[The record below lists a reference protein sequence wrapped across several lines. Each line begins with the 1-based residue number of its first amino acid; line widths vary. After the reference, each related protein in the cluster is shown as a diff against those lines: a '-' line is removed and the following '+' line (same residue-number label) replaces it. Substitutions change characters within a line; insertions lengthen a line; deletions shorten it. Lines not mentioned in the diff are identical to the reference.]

1 MTIDIDLSPLNSPA
15 ELVNAVFAAR
25 RGRRLDL
32 LAELEALLDHE
43 DPVVREE
50 VLALLAITW
59 QIADLRGK
67 ARHVLEEDCDPGVRA
82 RAALGVAALA
92 HGENRLADADYLAAQ
107 YRHMGNPDEVRQAC
121 FEGLTRLA
129 GRPAIVNLADTSET
143 KVEKLL
149 ATIREMPIP

>member
-82 RAALGVAALA
+82 RAA

-149 ATIREMPIP
+149 ATIREMPNP